1 MALCAKG
8 ETVTACNY
16 IATCADIAAELA
28 RTDAAILEA
37 ADRAH
42 SEAFFA
48 AEDDAC
54 FRDAAAAFVV
64 AILLAAC
71 GWPT

>member
-1 MALCAKG
+1 M
-8 ETVTACNY
+8 TACNY

-28 RTDAAILEA
+28 RTDAAVLDA

-42 SEAFFA
+42 SAAFFA
-48 AEDDAC
+48 AQDDAC
-54 FRDAAAAFVV
+54 FRDAATAFVV

>member
-1 MALCAKG
+1 MTGSAL
-8 ETVTACNY
+8 
-16 IATCADIAAELA
+16 IAACADIAAELA

-42 SEAFFA
+42 SAAFFA
-48 AEDDAC
+48 AQDDAC
-54 FRDAAAAFVV
+54 FRDAATAFVV
-64 AILLAAC
+64 AIVLASC